1 VAAQPRE
8 FRRLHFGRER
18 APRIAQRLVA
28 ARVRLIGLGDG
39 AVIHP
44 HDDVPL
50 WVACGRDADG
60 LVVGVQCNERAGR
73 VVADAQH
80 RVGLDARLA
89 DHRAHDGAD
98 RPPDV
103 LRRLLGVFGQRAVD
117 LDGFRREC
125 QPFARQ
131 VKQPRPRTRR
141 ADIDADNIACHAV
154 SSSSCMVNHLRA
166 RHHSI
171 SKVAAEVFFSAQVD
185 FAPAEK
191 RR

>member
-1 VAAQPRE
+1 MMM
-8 FRRLHFGRER
+8 FH
-18 APRIAQRLVA
+18 
-28 ARVRLIGLGDG
+28 
-39 AVIHP
+39 
-44 HDDVPL
+44 
-50 WVACGRDADG
+50 CGSPVG
-60 LVVGVQCNERAGR
+60 ETLMGWSFGVQCDERAGR

-117 LDGFRREC
+117 LDGFRGEC

-141 ADIDADNIACHAV
+141 ADIDANRVACHGV
-154 SSSSCMVNHLRA
+154 SSVLYQSLSQSSQ
-166 RHHSI
+166 
-171 SKVAAEVFFSAQVD
+171 KYG
-185 FAPAEK
+185 
-191 RR
+191 